1 VEAGDLA
8 QLGSGKKAGG
18 LLGGLGKD
26 AGSCWSSFLAGPH
39 FKVGC
44 VLLWC
49 VLVNVPVRCATLKVC
64 RYTAYSTGVF
74 SSVGR

>member
-44 VLLWC
+44 VLLWY
-49 VLVNVPVRCATLKVC
+49 VLALITNVVVCCAP
-64 RYTAYSTGVF
+64 R
-74 SSVGR
+74 